1 MKKMFGW
8 LMAASLAMTVGACG
22 DDTGDG
28 GDGGDDDDDS
38 GSGNSGNS
46 SSSSN
51 FSCCLN
57 GAFYECPSSDAVAE
71 CPDTGGGSCSRDSS
85 RDDEC

>member
-8 LMAASLAMTVGACG
+8 LMVASLAMTMAACG
-22 DDTGDG
+22 DDTG
-28 GDGGDDDDDS
+28 GGDDDDDS

-57 GAFYECPSSDAVAE
+57 GAFFECPSSDAVGECAE
-71 CPDTGGGSCSRDSS
+71 TGGGSCTRDSS